1 MKTILT
7 TYTVPLI
14 NHEIIFGY
22 INTGMGLNL
31 LDNIK
36 KSKETKQFYN
46 ENKLGLDPKD
56 FDIVNSDCAYVATDN
71 QDKPLAIIFYREHF
85 DNGVLVH
92 ETNHLIYY
100 LSRYYGFSEETEFQA
115 YLQEH
120 IFNDINRL
128 IQNK

>member
-14 NHEIIFGY
+14 NHEIIVGY
-22 INTGMGLNL
+22 INTGTGLNL

-36 KSKETKQFYN
+36 KLKETKQFYN
-46 ENKLGLDPKD
+46 ENKLGLDQKD
-56 FDIVNSDCAYVATDN
+56 FNIVTSDCAFVATDN
-71 QDKPLAIIFYREHF
+71 QNKPLAIIFYREHF

-100 LSRYYGFSEETEFQA
+100 LSRYYGFPEETEFQA

>member
-14 NHEIIFGY
+14 NHEIIVGY
-22 INTGMGLNL
+22 INTGTGLNL

-36 KSKETKQFYN
+36 KLKETKQFYN
-46 ENKLGLDPKD
+46 ENKLGLDQKD
-56 FDIVNSDCAYVATDN
+56 FNIVTSDCAFVATDN
-71 QDKPLAIIFYREHF
+71 QNKPLAIIFYREHF

>member
-14 NHEIIFGY
+14 NHEIIVGY
-22 INTGMGLNL
+22 INTGTGLNL

-36 KSKETKQFYN
+36 KLKETKQFYN
-46 ENKLGLDPKD
+46 ENKLGLDQKD
-56 FDIVNSDCAYVATDN
+56 FDIVNSDCAFVATDN
-71 QDKPLAIIFYREHF
+71 QNKPLAIIFYREHF

-92 ETNHLIYY
+92 ETNHLVYY

>member
-14 NHEIIFGY
+14 NHEIIVGY
-22 INTGMGLNL
+22 INTGTGLNL

-36 KSKETKQFYN
+36 KLKETKQFYN
-46 ENKLGLDPKD
+46 ENKLGLDQKD
-56 FDIVNSDCAYVATDN
+56 FDIVNSDCAFVATDN
-71 QDKPLAIIFYREHF
+71 QNKPLAIIFYREHF

>member
-14 NHEIIFGY
+14 NHEIIVGY
-22 INTGMGLNL
+22 INTGTGLNL

-36 KSKETKQFYN
+36 KSKGTNQFYL
-46 ENKLGLDPKD
+46 ENKLGLDQKD
-56 FDIVNSDCAYVATDN
+56 FDIVNSDCAFVATDN
-71 QDKPLAIIFYREHF
+71 QNKPLAIIFYREHF

>member
-14 NHEIIFGY
+14 NHEIIVGY
-22 INTGMGLNL
+22 INTGTGLNL

-36 KSKETKQFYN
+36 KSKGTNQFYL
-46 ENKLGLDPKD
+46 ENKLFLDPKD
-56 FDIVNSDCAYVATDN
+56 FNIVTSDCAFVATDN
-71 QDKPLAIIFYREHF
+71 SDKPLAIIFYREHF